1 MTIEAAKVTELKPR
15 QKKEA
20 KPRIAPIQPSDV
32 IDVYKLLMK
41 SFAEYPH
48 AYPDLDKHTAGEVN
62 FQIYSFITQPGFIGR
77 IVRVRNKPV
86 GFMLGQEAMRPIG
99 APKRFMFLW
108 AFYVDKEVRGQ
119 GVFKLLATEMAKE
132 ARSRGLEFWESNSDE
147 QTVKF
152 IQKLGKEKVRILH
165 QRVCCMI

>member
-1 MTIEAAKVTELKPR
+1 MTEAAKVTELKPKR
-15 QKKEA
+15 KQEA
-20 KPRIAPIQPSDV
+20 RPKVTPIQASDV
-32 IDVYKLLMK
+32 IDVYKMLMK

-48 AYPDLDKHTAGEVN
+48 AYPDLDKHTAQEVT
-62 FQIYSFITQPGFIGR
+62 FQIYQFVTASQFVGR

-86 GFMLGQEAMRPIG
+86 AFILGQEALRPIG
-99 APKRFMFLW
+99 SPRHFLFLW
-108 AFYVDKEVRGQ
+108 SFYVDKEFRGQ

-132 ARSRGLEFWESNSDE
+132 ARSRGIEFWESNSDE